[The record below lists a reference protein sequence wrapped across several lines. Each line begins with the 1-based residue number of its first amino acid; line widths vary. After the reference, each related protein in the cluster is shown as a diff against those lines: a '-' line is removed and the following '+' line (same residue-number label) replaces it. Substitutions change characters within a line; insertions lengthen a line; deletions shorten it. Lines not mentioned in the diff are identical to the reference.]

1 MAFEGGPISLV
12 GVVPALTQAASLGLS
27 QVFQGSG
34 QSFFAGAGQ
43 ALAGQAVNVALNSV
57 FGSQVTGPN
66 GVKLDSG
73 SNLLATSIT
82 PFIKNSVAAGINQSI
97 QQSLESS
104 GPFGPVLSS
113 SVTSTA
119 KQLFGGSGSAVAR
132 ETTGTNFGNKTFPGA
147 GSEPPADYAGGKS
160 YTLGSTGG
168 DVVFSIQPANQG
180 PQATGLSQSTTFPT
194 TITTLPFNQLSEMPP
209 LVPNATA
216 DAIKQGAMSN
226 AVGQKAFSTNLSG
239 SFNTSLSLV

>member
-73 SNLLATSIT
+73 ST
-82 PFIKNSVAAGINQSI
+82 
-97 QQSLESS
+97 LESA

-113 SVTSTA
+113 FVTSTA
-119 KQLFGGSGSAVAR
+119 KQLFGGSGSAVAG
-132 ETTGTNFGNKTFPGA
+132 ETTGTSFGNKTFPGA